1 MSLVW
6 PRPIA
11 TLREAYL
18 SLALTV
24 VYTCAH
30 AQVHEKRDGAY
41 VLRSST
47 VASVNID
54 AATARA
60 HGIYPAPT
68 LGVINVMVSR
78 VSGQARQNVPADVSV
93 TATSLTGRRRH
104 IKCGKW

>member
-24 VYTCAH
+24 VYTSAH

-54 AATARA
+54 ADEAALAGCAQRQCRT
-60 HGIYPAPT
+60 GIIAKHVKPD
-68 LGVINVMVSR
+68 R
-78 VSGQARQNVPADVSV
+78 
-93 TATSLTGRRRH
+93 
-104 IKCGKW
+104 